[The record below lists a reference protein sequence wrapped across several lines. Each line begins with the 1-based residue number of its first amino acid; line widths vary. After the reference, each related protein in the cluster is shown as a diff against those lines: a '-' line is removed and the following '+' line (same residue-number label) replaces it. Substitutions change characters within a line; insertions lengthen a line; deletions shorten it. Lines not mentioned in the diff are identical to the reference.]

1 MQLIDPKLMLMNEQ
15 YVDFPESVVPKLSIE
30 EINNILSDKSYIKKL
45 LENQLQF
52 IRNEE
57 EVNVKKI
64 SNFSDLKIG

>member
-1 MQLIDPKLMLMNEQ
+1 MLMNEQ

-52 IRNEE
+52 IR
-57 EVNVKKI
+57 KKKR
-64 SNFSDLKIG
+64 LM